1 MSFLGVI
8 IINISLV
15 QLTSSIFE
23 LGKLTDHNYVI
34 ILHNIIYFPVFEGN
48 RL

>member
-23 LGKLTDHNYVI
+23 MGKHTDHNYVI
-34 ILHNIIYFPVFEGN
+34 TLHNIIFPFRKERG
-48 RL
+48 